1 MRHHK
6 RYEVWRLAHQL
17 VIDVYRLTDGLPA
30 AERYGLAT
38 QMNRAAVSISS
49 NVAEGPGRGS
59 DADFCR
65 FLLMANGSANE
76 LESQLLITRE
86 LRLADG
92 EAAARLLGQV
102 DQVRRHL
109 IKLIKAAS

>member
-1 MRHHK
+1 
-6 RYEVWRLAHQL
+6 
-17 VIDVYRLTDGLPA
+17 
-30 AERYGLAT
+30 
-38 QMNRAAVSISS
+38 
-49 NVAEGPGRGS
+49 
-59 DADFCR
+59 
-65 FLLMANGSANE
+65 MANGSANE